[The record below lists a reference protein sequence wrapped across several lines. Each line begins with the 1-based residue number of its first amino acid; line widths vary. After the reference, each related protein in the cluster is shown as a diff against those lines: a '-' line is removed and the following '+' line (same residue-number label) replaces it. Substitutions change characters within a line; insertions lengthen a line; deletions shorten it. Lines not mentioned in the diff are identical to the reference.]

1 MKGKKA
7 KVASAKKPRK
17 AVEHLS
23 KEECRKALEEFAEAQ
38 RAAIEKILKEFSS
51 ISN

>member
-17 AVEHLS
+17 AVERLS
-23 KEECRKALEEFAEAQ
+23 KEECRALEEI
-38 RAAIEKILKEFSS
+38 R
-51 ISN
+51 